1 MSAKVRSAEENG
13 ERERER
19 YVQLCVL
26 CALSRRCGLDK
37 CGKKNLIMDYQIPT
51 GTRIGHVHLKVAD
64 LHRALGFYRD
74 LLGFELQQFYGENAA
89 FISAGGYHHHIG
101 LNTWYSKNGPP
112 APRHAAGLFHTAILY
127 PTRKDL
133 AIVVKRLILAKYPL
147 TGASDHG
154 VSEAIYLDDPDGNG
168 VELYWD
174 RPKDQ
179 WPTDEK
185 GNIQMVTEP
194 LALDELLKLA
204 D

>member
-1 MSAKVRSAEENG
+1 
-13 ERERER
+13 
-19 YVQLCVL
+19 
-26 CALSRRCGLDK
+26 
-37 CGKKNLIMDYQIPT
+37 MDYQIPT